1 MKLIVNGEEKQISN
15 LENVAHLVA
24 HYKLED
30 KLVVVEID
38 GEVIDRENWQQTSL
52 RDGMSIELVHFVGGG

>member
-1 MKLIVNGEEKQISN
+1 MRLTVNGEEKR
-15 LENVAHLVA
+15 LPHVKNVAELVA

-38 GEVIDRENWQQTSL
+38 GDVVDRSEWQSTELQE
-52 RDGMSIELVHFVGGG
+52 GMSIELVHFVGGG